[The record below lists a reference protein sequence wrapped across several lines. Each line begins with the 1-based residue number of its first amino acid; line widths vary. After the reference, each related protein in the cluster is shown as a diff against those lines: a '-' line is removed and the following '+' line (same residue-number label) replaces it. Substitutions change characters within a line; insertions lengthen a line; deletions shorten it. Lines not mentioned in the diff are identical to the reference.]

1 MPVYWKLHGSIL
13 EFTLSELLMYCAVK
27 VLVSKLKVTTPLA
40 ILITIAGVMMF
51 WVFRLGHLVGWKF
64 KYWNE
69 TRIVKV
75 RSLHN
80 KRVVAI
86 WNRNHTLQDR
96 QHSRWRRRRRKLKH
110 RRIFKRRVLDR
121 EELSKEL
128 YKKRKL
134 LHQRKLLL
142 QQRKFKTIHQR
153 KQDSSLQRKFL
164 QSSQQWP
171 TA

>member
-1 MPVYWKLHGSIL
+1 
-13 EFTLSELLMYCAVK
+13 
-27 VLVSKLKVTTPLA
+27 
-40 ILITIAGVMMF
+40 MF

-69 TRIVKV
+69 TGIVKV
-75 RSLHN
+75 RRRIKERKQRTRHFRGRSLHN
-80 KRVVAI
+80 RRVVAI
-86 WNRNHTLQDR
+86 WNRNHIVTHRYTPQDC
-96 QHSRWRRRRRKLKH
+96 QHSRWRRRKRKLKH

-134 LHQRKLLL
+134 LHQRNLLPQRKLLLQQRKLLHQRKLLL

-153 KQDSSLQRKFL
+153 K
-164 QSSQQWP
+164 
-171 TA
+171 